1 MKNHNILQLSL
12 LLVIVSLTSCSIFR
26 PGVKSLDNF
35 DVSKISLRTENVLK
49 LPGTRFKSGFVVFTQ
64 DNQIFKTS
72 GFLRGSLSWKNFDI
86 TLRNAKFSNGKITI
100 DQTETNDFKYIPL
113 QFSPKHQPEKIFRDT
128 VWLNY
133 ENNLLMYPLNTF
145 KKIPGTKV
153 KLGIRVTYD
162 NGQQL
167 TYEGNSSI
175 KKILKDYEVFPKGG
189 TFLDGDFVVSDNIF
203 DNQDHTPGLM
213 IQLKKDTNVYSIFD
227 FRFDYKEAYQYNA
240 SGRSG
245 MFGSSGFSGS
255 SGATGEHGRHG
266 EDGEN
271 GRHGDHANDIDVYA
285 DVYYD
290 TILQTKLI
298 KLLVDDISRNMQRY
312 YYINPDG
319 GNISIFASGG
329 NGGSGGSGGNGGKGG
344 TGYTGEFYTDYVK
357 EVIVKKDTAGKEIRQ
372 EILKPVTRQRKG
384 GDGGFGG
391 DGGYGGIGGD
401 GGNGGYV
408 IVYFTAGMKNYMNLI
423 KVQVNGGIG
432 GSGGWGGTGGSGGS
446 GGAGNPPG
454 RNGRS
459 GMNGMNGPGGHNGS
473 SGRVEF
479 RQVEAIPW

>member
-12 LLVIVSLTSCSIFR
+12 LLVITSFTSCSVFR
-26 PGVKSLDNF
+26 PGVKSLENF

-49 LPGTRFKSGFVVFTQ
+49 LPGTRFKSGFVVFTT
-64 DNQIFKTS
+64 DNQIFKTTGS
-72 GFLRGSLSWKNFDI
+72 LRGSLNWKNFDI
-86 TLRNAKFSNGKITI
+86 TLQNAKFSNGKISI
-100 DQTETNDFKYIPL
+100 DQTETNDFKCIPL
-113 QFSPKHQPEKIFRDT
+113 QFSSKYQPEKIFRDT
-128 VWLNY
+128 IWLNY
-133 ENNLLMYPLNTF
+133 ENRLLIYPLNTF
-145 KKIPGTKV
+145 KKIPGTRV
-153 KLGIRVTYD
+153 KLGIKVTYD

-167 TYEGNSSI
+167 TYEGGSSVR
-175 KKILKDYEVFPKGG
+175 KMLKDYEVISKGG
-189 TFLDGDFVVSDNIF
+189 TFVDGDFIVSDNIF
-203 DNQDHTPGLM
+203 DNPDHTPGLM

-227 FRFDYKEAYQYNA
+227 FRLDYKEAYQYNG

-271 GRHGDHANDIDVYA
+271 GSHGYHAGDIDVYA
-285 DVYYD
+285 DMYYD
-290 TILQTKLI
+290 SILQTKLV
-298 KLLVDDISRNMQRY
+298 KLLVDDISKNVQRY

-319 GNISIFASGG
+319 GNISVYASGG
-329 NGGSGGSGGNGGKGG
+329 NGGSGGSGGNGGTGG
-344 TGYTGEFYTDYVK
+344 NGYTGEFYTDYVK
-357 EVIVKKDTAGKEIRQ
+357 EIIVKKDTSGKEIRQ

-391 DGGYGGIGGD
+391 EGGYGGIGGD

-408 IVYFTAGMKNYMNLI
+408 IVYYTAAMKNYMNLI
-423 KVQVNGGIG
+423 KVQVSGGNG

-459 GMNGMNGPGGHNGS
+459 GLNGMNGPGGHNGS
-473 SGRVEF
+473 PGRVEF
-479 RQVEAIPW
+479 RQVETIPW